1 MNCFMAHTYKMASE
15 LIETT
20 TEGSVT
26 THKLGAPIHAV
37 DEDGKVPCGA
47 QVSHVIANSH
57 HASVDDAAK
66 CPECATHTQG

>member
-1 MNCFMAHTYKMASE
+1 MAHTYKMASE

-37 DEDGKVPCGA
+37 DEHGNVPCGA
-47 QVSHVIANSH
+47 KVAHVIANSDH
-57 HASVDDAAK
+57 GGVDDEVK
-66 CPECATHTQG
+66 CSECAKHTQG